1 MRAAEKLARYRALPR
16 ADRRILHS
24 ATLLLPVAWLG
35 LHVAGLQRMQAWA
48 QRSRAPERDDFPLEE
63 AAAIGTLVNIAARHS
78 PWPATCLTRSLVL
91 VRMLRRR
98 GAAARLCIGVR
109 LEDGALDAHAW
120 VELEG
125 VPVNDAPDVA
135 EKFAPF
141 GDMPTPAQFRSP

>member
-1 MRAAEKLARYRALPR
+1 MGAAEKLARYRALPR
-16 ADRRILHS
+16 AQRRILHH
-24 ATLLLPVAWLG
+24 AALLLPLASLG
-35 LHVAGLQRMQAWA
+35 LHLAGLRRMQAWA
-48 QRSRAPERDDFPLEE
+48 QRSRTPIRDDFPLEE
-63 AAAIGTLVNIAARHS
+63 AAAFGALVNIAARHV

-91 VRMLRRR
+91 VRMLRGR

-109 LEDGALDAHAW
+109 LVDGALDAHAW

-141 GDMPTPAQFRSP
+141 GDMPAPAQFHAP

>member
-16 ADRRILHS
+16 ADRRILQH
-24 ATLLLPVAWLG
+24 AALLLPLAWLG
-35 LHVAGLQRMQAWA
+35 LHIAGLQRMQAWA
-48 QRSRAPERDDFPLEE
+48 QQSRTPTRDDFPLR
-63 AAAIGTLVNIAARHS
+63 AAAATGRLVNIAARHV

-109 LEDGALDAHAW
+109 LVHGALDAHAW

-125 VPVNDAPDVA
+125 IPMNDAPDVA
-135 EKFAPF
+135 STYAPF
-141 GDMPTPAQFRSP
+141 GDVPTSDQFRTP